1 MIWFVECNYR
11 MTVNDIMTS
20 INTTISSSYTLPEEC
35 DPRCQNNLEIIVT
48 SNTPETN
55 TKLMTANCF
64 ISTPQ
69 FGFQGEI
76 EYQNIRNTAL
86 SQSVGNREVL

>member
-1 MIWFVECNYR
+1 M
-11 MTVNDIMTS
+11 
-20 INTTISSSYTLPEEC
+20 
-35 DPRCQNNLEIIVT
+35 T

-86 SQSVGNREVL
+86 SQSVATEKFYGEKVKTPSN